1 MLLHVTIWLSLVST
15 KLPFHLLISVTI
27 IPLLFQ
33 QGESQNRMSC
43 LLSFSLMNEVITRFR
58 IWQIFPVN
66 SLSPFSYCFQ
76 PFHFFCVLGV
86 LRCISPDVLYW
97 ANVSW
102 AIHVQRCSYS
112 FGKARKPC
120 GKRTENQWAFTG
132 RGRNYWC
139 LVCGIVCNGAHGTV
153 VCQAV

>member
-1 MLLHVTIWLSLVST
+1 MLLHVTICLSLVST

-33 QGESQNRMSC
+33 QGESKNRMSC

-66 SLSPFSYCFQ
+66 SLSPFLYCFQ
-76 PFHFFCVLGV
+76 PFHFFCVLGI

-112 FGKARKPC
+112 FGIASKTLWKENRKSV
-120 GKRTENQWAFTG
+120 GFYKEG
-132 RGRNYWC
+132 GEIIGVWC
-139 LVCGIVCNGAHGTV
+139 VALCVMVPMV
-153 VCQAV
+153 L